1 MSVVKYKNTGLDRLN
16 YMKAM
21 QKGLER
27 YRSRPDCKN
36 SAKLSSVEKKMQ
48 KGILQ
53 AEQSMET
60 PF

>member
-1 MSVVKYKNTGLDRLN
+1 MSVVKYKDTGLNRLN
-16 YMKAM
+16 SMKGM
-21 QKGLER
+21 QKGLQR
-27 YRSRPDCKN
+27 YKQRPDCKN
-36 SAKLSSVEKKMQ
+36 SASLSKVDKKIQ

>member
-1 MSVVKYKNTGLDRLN
+1 
-16 YMKAM
+16 MKAM